1 MGDISQL
8 YLSNVKVTVHSHLYF
23 FFFASNVGFTLSVSD
38 ELEREVCL
46 C

>member
-23 FFFASNVGFTLSVSD
+23 FFASNVGFTLSVSD